1 MMTKKKI
8 SKRHIGAA
16 GELLVQYKLVKEEID
31 SARLTTDAGVDLVA
45 YSPNG
50 SKAYTIQI
58 KTKEQPGQAGGKG
71 KASLGWFL
79 RSDSPADLIATVD
92 LDSNRVWLFAM
103 DEFRKLAQQHSQKG
117 NLQLYMYVDIPMRTK
132 NKRVHVSQFDEFLL
146 ENCIQKLF
154 LARN

>member
-1 MMTKKKI
+1 MMKNKI

-58 KTKEQPGQAGGKG
+58 KTKEQQGQAPHKINIGKPVLN
-71 KASLGWFL
+71 AMFNVMQLCLTRRCSQPLTAADSSLICYSQIFF
-79 RSDSPADLIATVD
+79 
-92 LDSNRVWLFAM
+92 LDS
-103 DEFRKLAQQHSQKG
+103 
-117 NLQLYMYVDIPMRTK
+117 LYGGIFSV
-132 NKRVHVSQFDEFLL
+132 
-146 ENCIQKLF
+146 
-154 LARN
+154 LARINIRDYSDH